1 MSQDFFKTMATK
13 TQQSPSRALDQRI
26 LNRAADVLVKPAR
39 PWAKWLLAT
48 SVPVAAALVVWLQ
61 VTPTQ
66 LPAAM
71 LAESPEMIR
80 HMDEIELWAEVSDL
94 SEEELRY
101 LETGES

>member
-1 MSQDFFKTMATK
+1 MSQDFFKTLATK
-13 TQQSPSRALDQRI
+13 TQQTPSRALDQRI
-26 LNRAADVLVKPAR
+26 LNRAAGVLAKPAR

-48 SVPVAAALVVWLQ
+48 SVPVAAALVIWLQ
-61 VTPTQ
+61 VTPGQ

-71 LAESPEMIR
+71 LAESPEMLR